1 MHRQQFD
8 TLDLNILRLLS
19 GNARKP
25 YLEIARECGVSGAA
39 IHQRIQRMY
48 ANGVIRGAESL
59 IDPESIGYETCAYV
73 GIFLRDPAQVSS
85 VIEKLQ
91 RIPEIVECHFTTG
104 QYDIFIKLFAR
115 NNEHLLDSLQNQIQD
130 LGLARTE
137 TLISFKQVFRRPMA
151 VQDPVAPKKEK

>member
-73 GIFLRDPAQVSS
+73 GIFLRDRKSTRLNSS
-85 VIEKLQ
+85 
-91 RIPEIVECHFTTG
+91 H
-104 QYDIFIKLFAR
+104 
-115 NNEHLLDSLQNQIQD
+115 S
-130 LGLARTE
+130 
-137 TLISFKQVFRRPMA
+137 S
-151 VQDPVAPKKEK
+151 